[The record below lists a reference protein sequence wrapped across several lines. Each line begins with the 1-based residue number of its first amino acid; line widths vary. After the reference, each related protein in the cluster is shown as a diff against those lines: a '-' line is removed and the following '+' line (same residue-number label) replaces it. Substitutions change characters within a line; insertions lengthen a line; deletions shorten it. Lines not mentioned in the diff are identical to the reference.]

1 MKAKLFFGR
10 ILTAIFGGGI
20 AIILF
25 VLFVDRK
32 ERIITIKEPNTV
44 QLANHSQNIAGQV
57 DLTLSAESSVKS
69 VVHVK
74 TLYTNEEYQSNPF
87 YDFLFG
93 NSSKGYHQQPS
104 LGSGS
109 GVIISEDGYIVT
121 NNHVVKG
128 SDLINVVLHD
138 KRSYE
143 AKLVGQDP
151 YTDLALIKI
160 EEKNLPAMSFGNS
173 DELKLGEW
181 VLAVGNPFNLTST
194 VTAGII
200 SAKARNIGIMRD
212 RSLSIES
219 FLQTDAAVNPGNS
232 GGALVDT
239 QGRLVGINT
248 AIESRTGSYSGY
260 SFAIPVTIVEKVIA
274 DLKEFGKVQRAMIG
288 VSIRTVDAAL
298 AETKQ
303 LDKIEGV
310 YVDGITEDGAA
321 GEVGIEEGDVIL
333 AVNDKQVNSGAE
345 LQEQVSKYRPGDKI
359 EVLIKRNGRK
369 KQFDVVLRN
378 RLGNTEVLK
387 PRDLTFL
394 GADFEPI
401 STEEK
406 YRLQINRG
414 VKVKNLRS
422 GKLKDESIKEGFIIY
437 KINNTPIYKVEDIEE
452 AIQGV
457 KDGGVFISGIY
468 PNGSVKYYAFSINS
482 KK

>member
-1 MKAKLFFGR
+1 MKAKMFFGR
-10 ILTAIFGGGI
+10 VLTALFGGGI

-25 VLFVDRK
+25 VLFVDK
-32 ERIITIKEPNTV
+32 EEKIITVKEPNAI
-44 QLANHSQNIAGQV
+44 QLTSLPQNVTGQI
-57 DLTLSAESSVKS
+57 DLTLAAESSVKS

-87 YDFLFG
+87 YNFLFG
-93 NSSKGYHQQPS
+93 NSKRDYKPQPS

-109 GVIISEDGYIVT
+109 GVIISDDGYIVT
-121 NNHVVKG
+121 NNHVVRG
-128 SDLINVVLHD
+128 SNLINVVLQD

-160 EEKNLPAMSFGNS
+160 EEEDLPAMSFGNS

-200 SAKARNIGIMRD
+200 SAKARNIGIMGEG
-212 RSLSIES
+212 SMSIES

-239 QGRLVGINT
+239 KGKLVGINT

-260 SFAIPVTIVEKVIA
+260 SFAIPVTIVQKVIT
-274 DLKEFGKVQRAMIG
+274 DLKEFGKVQRAVIG
-288 VSIRTVDAAL
+288 VVIQTVDARL
-298 AETKQ
+298 AEDNG
-303 LDKIEGV
+303 LEKIEGV
-310 YVDGITEDGAA
+310 FINGITEDGAA
-321 GEVGIEEGDVIL
+321 EEVGMKKGDVIL
-333 AVNDKQVNSGAE
+333 EINNTEVNSNAE
-345 LQEQVSKYRPGDKI
+345 LQEQVSKYRPGDEI
-359 EVLIKRNGRK
+359 EVLIKRDGKK

-378 RLGNTEVLK
+378 RLGNTEVIK
-387 PRDLTFL
+387 SSDLAFL
-394 GADFEPI
+394 GAEFEPI
-401 STEEK
+401 SAKEK

-422 GKLKDESIKEGFIIY
+422 GKLKEENIREGFIIY
-437 KINNTPIYKVEDIEE
+437 KINNTPIYKIKDIEE
-452 AIQGV
+452 ALQSV
-457 KDGGVFISGIY
+457 RDGGVFISGIY
-468 PNGSVKYYAFSINS
+468 PNGSVKYYAFSL
-482 KK
+482 KGDE